1 MQAKAPT
8 GSASPGQLVLEKI
21 VARHSK
27 PTRLKSN
34 WQLINSLIPYLALNV
49 LMYFSLEVS
58 YWLTLGLAV
67 IAAGFLI
74 RIFIIFHDCGHGSFY
89 RSKKANNFWGAVTGV
104 ITFTPY
110 YTWKKRH
117 AEHHATS
124 GDLDRRGVGDV
135 WTMTVKEYL
144 ASTKGQR
151 AWYRFYRHPLV
162 LFVLGPMQVLLI
174 QNRRIL
180 PGSNRKDVISVMGTN
195 LSLAVIITVVAL
207 TVGIKAYLL
216 IQIPII
222 LIGLSLGIWLF
233 YVQHQFEGVYWE
245 RGDDWDFVSASLEG
259 SSYYKLP
266 KIFQWFSGNIGFHHI
281 HHLNSRVPN
290 YNLERCH
297 RELTQVRPVPEVGFF
312 KSLKALN
319 FRLWD
324 EDGRRLIGFREL
336 RELRPQLAAD

>member
-1 MQAKAPT
+1 
-8 GSASPGQLVLEKI
+8 
-21 VARHSK
+21 
-27 PTRLKSN
+27 
-34 WQLINSLIPYLALNV
+34 
-49 LMYFSLEVS
+49 
-58 YWLTLGLAV
+58 
-67 IAAGFLI
+67 
-74 RIFIIFHDCGHGSFY
+74 
-89 RSKKANNFWGAVTGV
+89 
-104 ITFTPY
+104 
-110 YTWKKRH
+110 
-117 AEHHATS
+117 
-124 GDLDRRGVGDV
+124 
-135 WTMTVKEYL
+135 
-144 ASTKGQR
+144 
-151 AWYRFYRHPLV
+151 
-162 LFVLGPMQVLLI
+162 MQVLLI

-222 LIGLSLGIWLF
+222 LIGLSFGIWLF

-266 KIFQWFSGNIGFHHI
+266 KVFQWFSGNIGFHHI

-297 RELTQVRPVPEVGFF
+297 RELTQVRPVPEVGFI

-336 RELRPQLAAD
+336 RQLRPQLAAD